1 MSLSLA
7 LTLQVAHGLLI
18 AAALGPMIALG
29 VAHHTS
35 RLLVTHLSTVFLNL
49 RRVDFGGAANSAV
62 DASFLLSFLLLR
74 LGVLPLWWLRFLR
87 LGAASDPRQ
96 WGACMHQGVLR
107 AAFAAGVVMHG
118 LNLYWAALLLRKALG
133 WWRGGALRSAD
144 GLGGF
149 ADPSLTELK
158 KNE

>member
-1 MSLSLA
+1 M
-7 LTLQVAHGLLI
+7 
-18 AAALGPMIALG
+18 
-29 VAHHTS
+29 
-35 RLLVTHLSTVFLNL
+35 
-49 RRVDFGGAANSAV
+49 
-62 DASFLLSFLLLR
+62 
-74 LGVLPLWWLRFLR
+74 LPLWWLRFLR

-118 LNLYWAALLLRKALG
+118 LNLYWAALLLRKAHG

-149 ADPSLTELK
+149 ADPSLTEL
-158 KNE
+158 NPFPFTPLPFGVPFVPADSLALFTRVLASFS

>member
-1 MSLSLA
+1 M
-7 LTLQVAHGLLI
+7 
-18 AAALGPMIALG
+18 
-29 VAHHTS
+29 
-35 RLLVTHLSTVFLNL
+35 
-49 RRVDFGGAANSAV
+49 
-62 DASFLLSFLLLR
+62 
-74 LGVLPLWWLRFLR
+74 LPLWWLRFLR

-118 LNLYWAALLLRKALG
+118 LNLYWTALLLRKAYG

>member
-49 RRVDFGGAANSAV
+49 RRVDFGGTANSAV

-74 LGVLPLWWLRFLR
+74 
-87 LGAASDPRQ
+87 
-96 WGACMHQGVLR
+96 
-107 AAFAAGVVMHG
+107 
-118 LNLYWAALLLRKALG
+118 
-133 WWRGGALRSAD
+133 
-144 GLGGF
+144 
-149 ADPSLTELK
+149 
-158 KNE
+158 